1 MLTNR
6 QRQALRARSGEG
18 LKAFEPRMRE
28 VVSRGARRQ
37 APVQYVEWKSP
48 GVAAVLAFFCAGL
61 GHFYVGKF
69 GRGIL
74 FFLVLPACLAVMAVA
89 GMLSIA
95 SSGGGM
101 ESMNALVLLIALA
114 SLGSHVFQIMDA
126 YQCAE
131 EVNRA
136 ARRWR

>member
-6 QRQALRARSGEG
+6 QRQALRARSREG
-18 LKAFEPRMRE
+18 LKAFEPRRRE
-28 VVSRGARRQ
+28 VVSRGAWRQ

-74 FFLVLPACLAVMAVA
+74 FFLVLPACVAVMTLG
-89 GMLSIA
+89 GMLSIL
-95 SSGGGM
+95 SSGGGV
-101 ESMNALVLLIALA
+101 ESLNVFVLLVALA

-131 EVNRA
+131 DVNRA
-136 ARRWR
+136 AQRWR

>member
-1 MLTNR
+1 
-6 QRQALRARSGEG
+6 
-18 LKAFEPRMRE
+18 
-28 VVSRGARRQ
+28 
-37 APVQYVEWKSP
+37 VQYVEWKSP

-74 FFLVLPACLAVMAVA
+74 FFLVLPACVAVMTLG
-89 GMLSIA
+89 GMLSIL
-95 SSGGGM
+95 SSGGGV
-101 ESMNALVLLIALA
+101 ESLNVFVLLVALA

-131 EVNRA
+131 DVNRA
-136 ARRWR
+136 AQRWR